1 MAPARAAL
9 STALS
14 TTLFT
19 ALCALPLVLVGCD
32 DEAAADDAGASLDAA
47 IIVDAEADMMLTLLD
62 GAPLAGDEGLPQLDA
77 EVDDPDAVPTPVPM
91 GDVVIV
97 DGPEDAPER
106 FAAAPEGECADPP
119 VVIYPEANT
128 ALPRNIEGVDFQWD
142 PGRRQGDL
150 LFEVVMQTAD
160 ASVRWYTA
168 ADHLVPAEAPWTLLK
183 EAAARTDDGLLEVTV
198 REYRGPDQPVCEA
211 TVLPLEID
219 EGQLKGA
226 VYYFDTG
233 MGGIARLPVN
243 DREAERFLTPDRVP
257 GAFCYGCHAVSRDG
271 TRMAYTRSFGF
282 PAGNLEA
289 VAIDA
294 PSVPFYPG
302 GERIGVFPS
311 FAPDGIQLVATSGG
325 RLQLSSAETGALLDA
340 LPGNGPPDG
349 EDPVDPLPSHP
360 DLPAAG
366 APDWSWQGEH
376 IVGVIGGFAVPVAEQ
391 IPLGSI
397 GKWTMDRGAWPTPP
411 ELLVERTDDRSWD
424 RPAFSPDGRWIA
436 YNGVGDDP
444 GNGGMDGER
453 INPNLDLWL
462 IDAEGAMPPIR
473 LDRANMAELMGNSWP
488 KWAPIQGAGRVW
500 LAFTSLRAY
509 GRVVP
514 NDPLDQDTE
523 PRPQIWVTGID
534 PLAEDGDPS
543 APAFWMPGQNTQGG
557 NHAPYWAPYEK
568 E

>member
-1 MAPARAAL
+1 MLRSRAA
-9 STALS
+9 
-14 TTLFT
+14 LFT
-19 ALCALPLVLVGCD
+19 ALLAAALSACD
-32 DEAAADDAGASLDAA
+32 DEADGPATADPDSS
-47 IIVDAEADMMLTLLD
+47 IVVGDAETDAMVTLLD
-62 GAPLAGDEGLPQLDA
+62 SEAPPEGDDGVPELDA

-91 GDVVIV
+91 GEVVIV
-97 DGPEDAPER
+97 DGPPDAPQL
-106 FAAAPEGECADPP
+106 FAAAPEGECLDPP
-119 VVIYPEANT
+119 AVIYPEART
-128 ALPRNIEGVDFQWD
+128 ALPRNIEGVDFMWA
-142 PGRRQGDL
+142 PGRRQGEQ
-150 LFEVVMQTAD
+150 LFEVVMTTAD

-168 ADHLVPAEAPWTLLK
+168 SDHLMPEGNPWTLLK
-183 EAAARTDDGLLEVTV
+183 EAAARADEGLLEVTV
-198 REYRGPDQPVCEA
+198 REYRGPDQPVCDA
-211 TVLPLEID
+211 TVLPIEID

-302 GERIGVFPS
+302 GQRTAVFPS
-311 FAPDGIQLVATSGG
+311 FAPDGIQLVGVSGG
-325 RLQLSSAETGALLDA
+325 RLQLSSAETGELLDGQ
-340 LPGNGPPDG
+340 PGNHEPGE
-349 EDPVDPLPSHP
+349 EDPVDPLPQHP
-360 DLPAAG
+360 DFAAAG

-376 IVGVIGGFAVPVAEQ
+376 IVGVLGQFAVPVAEQ
-391 IPLGSI
+391 VPLGSI
-397 GKWTMDRGAWPTPP
+397 GKWTNDRGAWMAP
-411 ELLVERTDDRSWD
+411 EVLVERTEERSWD

-462 IDAEGAMPPIR
+462 VDADAEMPPIR

-488 KWAPIQGAGRVW
+488 KWAPIQGSGRIW
-500 LAFTSLRAY
+500 LAFTSLRPY
-509 GRVVP
+509 GWVVP

-523 PRPQIWVTGID
+523 PQPQIWVTGID
-534 PLAEDGDPS
+534 PLAEGGVDPS
-543 APAFWMPGQNTQGG
+543 APAFWMPGQNTNGG